1 MSAFFISCSTLSGA
15 CAPIGLRR
23 PPGSDDLSAVLERA
37 EELFPHPP
45 LLWTAR
51 VYSAYRDPPRPACSS
66 HVRGTILVSFSCRLS
81 ASSAAVVD
89 LRSVGSTLATTL
101 TAVHRRALGLLFG
114 VLAAGLAAIAVASAL
129 AGGRAWVLALG
140 AAAVALWLA
149 DLARRALVRR

>member
-1 MSAFFISCSTLSGA
+1 VQKC
-15 CAPIGLRR
+15 
-23 PPGSDDLSAVLERA
+23 
-37 EELFPHPP
+37 FPYPP

-51 VYSAYRDPPRPACSS
+51 VYNAHRDPPRPVFFS
-66 HVRGTILVSFSCRLS
+66 HVRGAILVYFSCRSS

-89 LRSVGSTLATTL
+89 LTSVGSTLATTL
-101 TAVHRRALGLLFG
+101 PAVHRRALGLLFA

-140 AAAVALWLA
+140 AGAVALWLA